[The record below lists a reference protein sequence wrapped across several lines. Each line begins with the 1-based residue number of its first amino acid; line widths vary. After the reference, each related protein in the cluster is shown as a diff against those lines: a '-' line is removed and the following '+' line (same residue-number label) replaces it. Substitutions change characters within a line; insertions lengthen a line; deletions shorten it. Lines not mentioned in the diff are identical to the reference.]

1 MSRNKTPGFKEDQG
15 NVMDFME
22 LTDDNDATVDSDAG
36 SDDGGEDASFGDWPE
51 GHPLHG
57 MGEEGSDD
65 DDSGEGDEPEPDAA
79 DDSGD
84 EPAEPQPKND
94 AERAKFWQ
102 SRHDKLAAEM
112 QSKIDQLS
120 GKLEVLQSGQQNQG
134 QQQEP
139 AEPSIDDVI
148 TQKAT
153 ALSGLKPPS
162 APSKPSDYNAGD
174 AYTDPDS
181 ASFKYQRAYEQW
193 VGENTEYVRQASD
206 LRAEIAELRAT
217 KAEETA
223 RIADHRQRMNA
234 QERELVATLEKK
246 YQFTPEQSVEFIQ
259 TMSDP
264 KLFTLDNVVG
274 LFKVLKGGQGPSKL
288 PAPKGGGANPKP
300 RVDGPP
306 PAGSRSGGKKS
317 GSGDDLND
325 SDAFSNSLLQ
335 G

>member
-1 MSRNKTPGFKEDQG
+1 MKPNKATGEQNK
-15 NVMDFME
+15 VMDFMN
-22 LTDDNDATVDSDAG
+22 LTDDDDEPSGSVDV
-36 SDDGGEDASFGDWPE
+36 GEDGDDEGAGFDDWPE
-51 GHPLHG
+51 GHPLHQ
-57 MGEEGSDD
+57 GEEGDD
-65 DDSGEGDEPEPDAA
+65 PGDDPDAEGGEPAPDAQAAADPEPKTDA
-79 DDSGD
+79 D
-84 EPAEPQPKND
+84 
-94 AERAKFWQ
+94 RAKMWQ
-102 SRHDKLAAEM
+102 SKHDKMASEM
-112 QSKIDQLS
+112 QSKIDRLS
-120 GKLEVLQSGQQNQG
+120 GQLEAFQGGQQNQG
-134 QQQEP
+134 QGRQAP
-139 AEPSIDDVI
+139 AEPTADDLITEKSAALASI
-148 TQKAT
+148 
-153 ALSGLKPPS
+153 KPPS
-162 APSKPSDYNAGD
+162 VPAKPSNYDAGD

-193 VGENTEYVRQASD
+193 LGDNTEYVRQTSD
-206 LRAEIAELRAT
+206 LRAEIAELRSS
-217 KAEETA
+217 KAEQAAQISE
-223 RIADHRQRMNA
+223 HRQRMNT

-264 KLFTLDNVVG
+264 KLFSLDNVVG
-274 LFKVLKGGQGPSKL
+274 LYKVLKGAQGPSKQ